1 METTELKNNIKKTAW
16 AKRFKK
22 KAAIISDLV
31 VDIYKT
37 DEYKNLWVVVPEIE
51 PDFWLDCFKKRSDA
65 VALCKK
71 MNWRIIE

>member
-22 KAAIISDLV
+22 KAAMDYDRAIQLA
-31 VDIYKT
+31 
-37 DEYKNLWVVVPEIE
+37 
-51 PDFWLDCFKKRSDA
+51 DA

-71 MNWRIIE
+71 MKWRML